1 GVDPH
6 AVRRAR
12 LVIVSGMRTTRTS
25 ARRSGAAISAK
36 AARNPKALVETPATS
51 GPNTKPMSPKN
62 RNTPTAVPD
71 RRSGAT
77 SESIEDGATA
87 TEPDPTPM
95 RPSTTPNTSGDP
107 ANPPTAT
114 AAANHASA
122 GITSARRPNR
132 SAQ

>member
-1 GVDPH
+1 
-6 AVRRAR
+6 
-12 LVIVSGMRTTRTS
+12 
-25 ARRSGAAISAK
+25 
-36 AARNPKALVETPATS
+36 TS

-87 TEPDPTPM
+87 TVPDPTPM
-95 RPSTTPNTSGDP
+95 SPRNTPNTSGDV

-114 AAANHASA
+114 VAANHMSP

-132 SAQ
+132 AAHVPAGYRNTSSAATATASTAPIPTVVMCRPY